1 MEPNNS
7 HTQAL
12 ARPDFPWLPRECNFT
27 MQQWLY
33 RRTLHTKRYK
43 KRYVVLH
50 NERLYTFTKLPSFD
64 KFDAQN
70 LHNLL
75 KLASNSWILTGAIVS
90 ADPDINN
97 GLYRWKIQFKNYK
110 KPVSGTEM
118 LNKFLSDKP
127 DLNIK
132 YVDNLDSIFDDVT
145 SSVLENKNTNTEV
158 HDCIWFATTNH
169 KIASDWVVA
178 LIHTSRYG
186 SLYNL
191 IYKNPSRRRYQQF
204 KLPWFLM
211 ALDYMPNL
219 SKDENSKQPL
229 TSFTYIKIDIHKVFD
244 FPMLPNAK
252 IYCAVEFN
260 SSFYI
265 LQLYRYESE
274 NSTSTPT
281 GVPKEDDPH
290 STLNYY
296 VNKNTDYGITRLGSD
311 DHSSYSVNRERVT
324 YNPDT
329 YGVNYKRISSI
340 GPINEDV
347 HKRMPLN
354 SVLSSSASVANS
366 LSNLYDEDSQNVL
379 TRLLNLNPNE
389 DIENKQVAEK
399 RSIVYKDACV
409 YVPVYKNTTQEVV
422 WLHFFGDFDIYMGT
436 ASIRD
441 VDFGSRDPAPVK
453 TCMIKLLESLNPLSY
468 RRVDISAYKGEST
481 VLKKSTAQ
489 TISNDRG
496 FVEVSVII
504 PKHLGN
510 FLDPVTIS
518 HGSPKEYLANATRS
532 PITVGIQMLISNIK
546 RVRQSFTV
554 LKDIIHSLK
563 SVLEFRNRISSFMA
577 MLYFILVFGIFP
589 NRMLIIF
596 LLPLIVYILCTH
608 PSFID
613 LTFVFLLKFPILI
626 AILPK
631 RLIHPFLLIPK
642 TSCILCSK
650 KPSFLEKNAQIVDP
664 DMVTKV
670 EISSR
675 TFHYTSSKK
684 MHPTKSLYSHSSKI
698 EVEHSDLPD
707 VITNPFSA
715 ANAIQINTGS
725 GENNQSSDGNPTESP
740 DKNKENTDNYVDFE
754 KRISVHL
761 NSLPMITSKHLLNDS
776 IEITRYKGT
785 RIETCKH
792 RGIIMSYLST
802 MFINEMGVSLF
813 DSVQGDGLSI
823 IKGYHDIYYNT
834 PPYRHVPFWANVKFT
849 VYFFMYMLYLTFF
862 GGISNQQL
870 LHLLHRNKLMCRL
883 TLESTGVADP
893 KSKVQNT
900 TSKPKTD
907 TMYENERRIL
917 FGRFSKMNL
926 RFYER
931 GIFSTEDGKFISVD
945 LSKHVI
951 RLVVNETTDS
961 EGWTYAKNWNSPF
974 SREPTSMSF
983 VRRRKWLLTPKENK
997 SSEYVV
1003 KGECSSKLTSD
1014 YFTNMNDIH
1023 AKSKI
1028 ALDQDN
1034 MSVSSLDSCASPKPS
1049 NPHLKN
1055 LSPEVVASEETAD
1068 CEPDHHNDHE
1078 RTTMHITRDQ
1088 GEMNHSA
1095 VTNIDHLGREDNT
1108 ERLEMTI
1115 EPDENVARLYMR
1127 RGKLRGMM
1135 DKFRDMRER
1144 RRSQKQ
1150 DNSEMQEY
1158 LSTLVSNEPSFGQNL
1173 PRRLQILKRFREA
1186 RKAQSSKMSVTS
1198 DTSHTILDESDTASL
1213 YSTSKFPR
1221 ADLYSIGV
1229 SPISGKA
1236 ENNLIASL
1244 MNLNK
1249 IPTIEE
1255 DDDASRSTTQ
1265 RNSGADE
1272 SILELRSDSSHL
1284 NQAINIEE
1292 VFTPQP
1298 PYSKL
1303 ALKRSQRDQKGMQFP
1318 TLQSLSSVPSSSE
1331 IYTSKIARLVGYLKN
1346 LYKPEDRLD
1355 TDRGSYS
1362 TISQLSTESNESTT
1376 SKSKFRRMIETVFV
1390 ILFVLPVCV
1399 VLDLGK
1405 LLVGLFWVSINTLMG
1420 IQEPEQ
1426 LKSPTLTDRVPKR
1439 RAKCK
1444 ILKSKDWVRFKLA
1457 KPRRCFLL
1465 GDRLKAYKKICRAEN
1480 ISLVHSMNKLMF
1492 DSSQKYEYESDV
1504 SSEAES
1510 DSSLMTMREGEM
1522 EKSYSNQYVD
1532 DSDVLVE
1539 SDLGSTNRDELMTDD
1554 DFDELKTM
1562 SMNPF
1567 DLEDS
1572 DEEIL
1577 NMMRRS
1583 YDSNEPEIEP
1593 KKGKK
1598 KKGKIVNY
1606 ISTIY
1611 FKRMAKKGKYID
1623 EQHLSDYEHDS
1634 DDNTK
1639 NDNKLGLIAMLKKV
1653 KDQIV
1658 MANYKINL
1666 YNMRFEKFL
1675 NMFSWKNYSVTT
1687 IVLVLLLL
1695 VIFLNLLFRIEIVML
1710 AYILIQFKSG
1720 YRRGMWERIILSTT
1734 ERHINKAI
1742 VDLEIF
1748 RPFWDLSTHQIQM
1761 LSNRIK
1767 SFSSIELD
1775 INTIREAKDELHLS
1789 HIVTDR
1795 LIATK
1800 FAKNWRRY
1808 RWINH
1813 LFRQAPCK
1821 QY

>member
-12 ARPDFPWLPRECNFT
+12 AKPDLPWLPKECNFT

-64 KFDAQN
+64 KFDAHN

-90 ADPDINN
+90 ADQDINN

-110 KPVSGTEM
+110 KPVSGTET
-118 LNKFLSDKP
+118 LNKFLIDKP

-132 YVDNLDSIFDDVT
+132 YVDNLDSIFGEVT
-145 SSVLENKNTNTEV
+145 SSILENKNINIEA
-158 HDCIWFATTNH
+158 HDCLWFATTNH
-169 KIASDWVVA
+169 KIASDWVIA
-178 LIHTSRYG
+178 LIYTSRYG

-191 IYKNPSRRRYQQF
+191 IYKNPSSRRFQQF

-219 SKDENSKQPL
+219 SKDENSKPPL
-229 TSFTYIKIDIHKVFD
+229 ASFTYIKIDIHRVFE
-244 FPMLPNAK
+244 FPMLPNAR
-252 IYCAVEFN
+252 IYVAVEFN

-265 LQLYRYESE
+265 IQLYRYESE
-274 NSTSTPT
+274 NTTSTPT
-281 GVPKEDDPH
+281 GALREDDTH
-290 STLNYY
+290 STLSYY
-296 VNKNTDYGITRLGSD
+296 VNKNTDYGITRLASD
-311 DHSSYSVNRERVT
+311 DRSCYSISRERS
-324 YNPDT
+324 NLNQDM
-329 YGVNYKRISSI
+329 YGVNYKRIASI
-340 GPINEDV
+340 GPITEDA
-347 HKRMPLN
+347 HESMPVN
-354 SVLSSSASVANS
+354 SVMSSSASVANS
-366 LSNLYDEDSQNVL
+366 MSNLYDEDSQNVL
-379 TRLLNLNPNE
+379 TRLLNLNPNQDME
-389 DIENKQVAEK
+389 KKQVAEK
-399 RSIVYKDACV
+399 RTIVYKDASL
-409 YVPVYKNTTQEVV
+409 YVPVYKNTAQEVV
-422 WLHFFGDFDIYMGT
+422 WLHFFGDFDVYMGT

-441 VDFGSRDPAPVK
+441 VDFASRDPAPVK
-453 TCMIKLLESLNPLSY
+453 TCMIKLLETLNPLSY
-468 RRVDISAYKGEST
+468 RRVDISTYKPEST
-481 VLKKSTAQ
+481 VLKKSTAN

-496 FVEVSVII
+496 FVEVSVIV

-510 FLDPVTIS
+510 YLDPVTIS
-518 HGSPKEYLANATRS
+518 YGSPKEYMANATRS
-532 PITVGIQMLISNIK
+532 TITAGIQMLISNIK
-546 RVRQSFTV
+546 RARQSFV
-554 LKDIIHSLK
+554 VFKDIVHALK

-577 MLYFILVFGIFP
+577 MLYFIVVFGIFP

-596 LLPLIVYILCTH
+596 LLPLIVYIMCTH

-650 KPSFLEKNAQIVDP
+650 KPSFLEKNAQVVDP

-675 TFHYTSSKK
+675 TFQYTSTKK
-684 MHPTKSLYSHSSKI
+684 MHPNKSLYPHESKI
-698 EVEHSDLPD
+698 DAETSELPD

-715 ANAIQINTGS
+715 ANAIQITGS
-725 GENNQSSDGNPTESP
+725 EENNQATESKQNETQ
-740 DKNKENTDNYVDFE
+740 DKENEADENYVEFE

-785 RIETCKH
+785 RLETCKH
-792 RGIIMSYLST
+792 RGIIMSYLSI

-849 VYFFMYMLYLTFF
+849 AYFFMYMLYLTFF
-862 GGISNQQL
+862 GGISNHQL

-883 TLESTGVADP
+883 TLESTGVVDP
-893 KSKVQNT
+893 KSKEESKTQ
-900 TSKPKTD
+900 KPKTD

-917 FGRFSKMNL
+917 FGKFSKLNL

-951 RLVVNETTDS
+951 RLVVNENTDS
-961 EGWTYAKNWNSPF
+961 EGWMYAKNWNSPYTN
-974 SREPTSMSF
+974 EPNSMSF
-983 VRRRKWLLTPKENK
+983 VRRRKWLLTAKEK
-997 SSEYVV
+997 SSEYVL
-1003 KGECSSKLTSD
+1003 KRNFSSTVASE
-1014 YFTNMNDIH
+1014 YFSNMNSMNV
-1023 AKSKI
+1023 KPKTTPEE
-1028 ALDQDN
+1028 DN
-1034 MSVSSLDSCASPKPS
+1034 ASVSSLGSCVSSKAS
-1049 NPHLKN
+1049 NAQVKN
-1055 LSPEVVASEETAD
+1055 FGAEVVASEETAD
-1068 CEPDHHNDHE
+1068 GEQEHPEE
-1078 RTTMHITRDQ
+1078 RKSADTEEGAT
-1088 GEMNHSA
+1088 MNHEG
-1095 VTNIDHLGREDNT
+1095 VTKIEDIGREENT
-1108 ERLEMTI
+1108 ESLEMTI
-1115 EPDENVARLYMR
+1115 VPDENVARLYMR
-1127 RGKLRGMM
+1127 KGKIRGMM
-1135 DKFRDMRER
+1135 DRFRDMRER
-1144 RRSQKQ
+1144 RRNQKQ
-1150 DNSEMQEY
+1150 DNSDMQKY
-1158 LSTLVSNEPSFGQNL
+1158 LSTLVSNKKAEQGQNM
-1173 PRRLQILKRFREA
+1173 PRRLQLLKRFKEA
-1186 RKAQSSKMSVTS
+1186 RKAASSKMSVTS
-1198 DTSHTILDESDTASL
+1198 DAGHSLLDDPETSPLRPK
-1213 YSTSKFPR
+1213 SKFPKP
-1221 ADLYSIGV
+1221 DLHSIGV
-1229 SPISGKA
+1229 SPVIGKA

-1244 MNLNK
+1244 MNLNRV
-1249 IPTIEE
+1249 PTIEE
-1255 DDDASRSTTQ
+1255 DDASRSTTQ

-1272 SILELRSDSSHL
+1272 SMLELRSDSSHV
-1284 NQAINIEE
+1284 NTQGPQEE
-1292 VFTPQP
+1292 VFLQQQP
-1298 PYSKL
+1298 YTKL
-1303 ALKRSQRDQKGMQFP
+1303 QLKRSQQESNDRQVP
-1318 TLQSLSSVPSSSE
+1318 RLHSLSKEPTEPKVHN
-1331 IYTSKIARLVGYLKN
+1331 TKIAKLLSYLKS
-1346 LYKPEDRLD
+1346 LYQPEDKLD
-1355 TDRGSYS
+1355 TDRSSYS
-1362 TISQLSTESNESTT
+1362 TLSQASTDSSDA
-1376 SKSKFRRMIETVFV
+1376 SKSKLRRLLETVFV
-1390 ILFVLPVCV
+1390 ILFVLPVCIV
-1399 VLDLGK
+1399 VDLGK
-1405 LLVGLFWVSINTLMG
+1405 LLVGMFWLTINTVMG

-1426 LKSPTLTDRVPKR
+1426 LKGPTVTETAPKR
-1439 RAKCK
+1439 RATCK
-1444 ILKSKDWVRFKLA
+1444 IVKGEDWVEVKLQ
-1457 KPRRCFLL
+1457 KRRRCFLR
-1465 GDRLKAYKKICRAEN
+1465 GDRLKVYKKISRAEN
-1480 ISLVHSMNKLMF
+1480 LSLVHTMNRLMF
-1492 DSSQKYEYESDV
+1492 DSSQKYEYESEV

-1510 DSSLMTMREGEM
+1510 DSSLMTMREGNM
-1522 EKSYSNQYVD
+1522 EKSYSNQYVE

-1539 SDLGSTNRDELMTDD
+1539 SDLGSTNRDDLVTDD
-1554 DFDELKTM
+1554 DMDELKTT

-1567 DLEDS
+1567 DIEDS

-1577 NMMRRS
+1577 NMMRKS
-1583 YDSNEPEIEP
+1583 YDTNELEIEP

-1611 FKRMAKKGKYID
+1611 LKRMAKKGKYID

-1639 NDNKLGLIAMLKKV
+1639 HDSKIGLIATLKKV

-1687 IVLVLLLL
+1687 IVLILLLL
-1695 VIFLNLLFRIEIVML
+1695 IIFVNLLFRIEVIML
-1710 AYILIQFKSG
+1710 AYILLQFKSG
-1720 YRRGMWERIILSTT
+1720 YRRGTWERIILSTT
-1734 ERHINKAI
+1734 ERHISRAI

-1789 HIVTDR
+1789 HIVADR

>member
-12 ARPDFPWLPRECNFT
+12 ARPDFPWLPKECNFT

-75 KLASNSWILTGAIVS
+75 RLASNSWILTGAIVS

-110 KPVSGTEM
+110 KPVSGTET
-118 LNKFLSDKP
+118 LNKFLLDKP

-145 SSVLENKNTNTEV
+145 SSVLENKNMNTEA
-158 HDCIWFATTNH
+158 HDCLWFATTNH
-169 KIASDWVVA
+169 KIASDWVIA

-191 IYKNPSRRRYQQF
+191 IYKNPSRRRYQQYT
-204 KLPWFLM
+204 LPWYLM

-229 TSFTYIKIDIHKVFD
+229 TSFTYIKIDIHRVFE

-281 GVPKEDDPH
+281 GAPREDDAH

-296 VNKNTDYGITRLGSD
+296 VNKNTDYGITRMNSD
-311 DHSSYSVNRERVT
+311 DHSSYSLNRERSIF
-324 YNPDT
+324 NPDI
-329 YGVNYKRISSI
+329 YGINYKRIASI
-340 GPINEDV
+340 GPITEDL
-347 HKRMPLN
+347 HESLHIN
-354 SVLSSSASVANS
+354 SMLSSSASVANS

-379 TRLLNLNPNE
+379 TRLLNLNPNKN
-389 DIENKQVAEK
+389 IEKKQVAEK

-422 WLHFFGDFDIYMGT
+422 WLHFFGDFDVYMGT

-453 TCMIKLLESLNPLSY
+453 TCMIKLIDSLNPLNY
-468 RRVDISAYKGEST
+468 KRVDISTYKGEST
-481 VLKKSTAQ
+481 VLKKSTAK

-518 HGSPKEYLANATRS
+518 YGSPKEYLANATRS

-554 LKDIIHSLK
+554 FKDIIHALK
-563 SVLEFRNRISSFMA
+563 SVLEFRSRISSFMA

-675 TFHYTSSKK
+675 TFQYTSNKK
-684 MHPTKSLYSHSSKI
+684 MHSTKSLYSHASKMDA
-698 EVEHSDLPD
+698 EASELPE

-725 GENNQSSDGNPTESP
+725 DENNQASERNPNETP
-740 DKNKENTDNYVDFE
+740 DKDKETTENYVDFE

-883 TLESTGVADP
+883 TLESTGVVDP
-893 KSKVQNT
+893 KSKTQRT

-917 FGRFSKMNL
+917 FGKFSKLNL

-951 RLVVNETTDS
+951 RLVVNENTDP
-961 EGWTYAKNWNSPF
+961 EGWMYSKNWNSPF
-974 SREPTSMSF
+974 SREPSSMSF
-983 VRRRKWLLTPKENK
+983 VRRRKWLLTAKEK
-997 SSEYVV
+997 TSEYVL
-1003 KGECSSKLTSD
+1003 KRNFSSTLASD
-1014 YFTNMNDIH
+1014 YFSNTNSLH
-1023 AKSKI
+1023 AKSKTT
-1028 ALDQDN
+1028 LDQDS
-1034 MSVSSLDSCASPKPS
+1034 MSVSSLDSCMSTKIS
-1049 NPHLKN
+1049 NAHMKN
-1055 LSPEVVASEETAD
+1055 FGAEVVASDETAD
-1068 CEPDHHNDHE
+1068 GEHDLHHGGKGVDMNGEPDD
-1078 RTTMHITRDQ
+1078 
-1088 GEMNHSA
+1088 MNHA
-1095 VTNIDHLGREDNT
+1095 GVTNIDHLGREDNT

-1115 EPDENVARLYMR
+1115 EADENVARLYMR
-1127 RGKLRGMM
+1127 KGKIRGMM
-1135 DKFRDMRER
+1135 DRFRDMRER
-1144 RRSQKQ
+1144 RRNQKQ
-1150 DNSEMQEY
+1150 DNSDMQKY
-1158 LSTLVSNEPSFGQNL
+1158 LSTLVSNKKPGFGQNL
-1173 PRRLQILKRFREA
+1173 PKRLQLLKRFKEA
-1186 RKAQSSKMSVTS
+1186 RKASSNKMSVAS
-1198 DTSHTILDESDTASL
+1198 DTNHTLDEVETASL
-1213 YSTSKFPR
+1213 HSLKFPKP
-1221 ADLYSIGV
+1221 DLHSIGV
-1229 SPISGKA
+1229 SAMNAKA

-1244 MNLNK
+1244 MNLNRV
-1249 IPTIEE
+1249 PTIQE
-1255 DDDASRSTTQ
+1255 DDASRSTTQ

-1272 SILELRSDSSHL
+1272 SMLELRSDSSHL
-1284 NQAINIEE
+1284 NQLGNNEE
-1292 VFTPQP
+1292 VFTPQA

-1303 ALKRSQRDQKGMQFP
+1303 SFKRAQRDAKGKQFP
-1318 TLQSLSSVPSSSE
+1318 RLPSLSKVPNSAK
-1331 IYTSKIARLVGYLKN
+1331 IYTSKIAKLVSYLNN
-1346 LYKPEDRLD
+1346 LYQPEEKLD
-1355 TDRGSYS
+1355 TDRSSYS
-1362 TISQLSTESNESTT
+1362 TITQLSTGSKQGKKG
-1376 SKSKFRRMIETVFV
+1376 KSKFRRMMETVFV
-1390 ILFVLPVCV
+1390 ILFALPVCV

-1405 LLVGLFWVSINTLMG
+1405 LLVGLFWLTLNTLLG

-1426 LKSPTLTDRVPKR
+1426 LKGPTVTDRVPKR

-1444 ILKSKDWVRFKLA
+1444 IVKRKDWVQCKLM

-1465 GDRLKAYKKICRAEN
+1465 GERLKVYKKICRAEN
-1480 ISLVHSMNKLMF
+1480 LSLVHSMNKLMF

-1510 DSSLMTMREGEM
+1510 DSSLMTMRDGDM

-1539 SDLGSTNRDELMTDD
+1539 SDLGSANRDDLVTDD
-1554 DFDELKTM
+1554 DLDELKTM

-1567 DLEDS
+1567 DLDDS

-1583 YDSNEPEIEP
+1583 YDSNDPEIQQ

-1639 NDNKLGLIAMLKKV
+1639 NDNKIGLIATLKKV
-1653 KDQIV
+1653 KDQII

-1687 IVLVLLLL
+1687 IVLFLLLL
-1695 VIFLNLLFRIEIVML
+1695 VIFLNLLFRIEIIML

-1720 YRRGMWERIILSTT
+1720 YRRGTWERIILSTT